1 MNLFLVAKKISNKK
15 EAIIQKKK
23 AIIAIKNNDTGAIKR
38 VYFDQIE
45 DYWCKE
51 IRKIFDTH
59 ISKAA
64 SIKTDK
70 WTGNNPLKKEFDLK
84 QIKSDKGK
92 SSKELLTIIQQVK
105 ILDEKYFF
113 LGS

>member
-1 MNLFLVAKKISNKK
+1 M
-15 EAIIQKKK
+15 
-23 AIIAIKNNDTGAIKR
+23 IIAVETNDTGKIKR
-38 VYFDQIE
+38 VYFDQLE

-51 IRKIFDTH
+51 IYKIFDTH
-59 ISKAA
+59 ISKSA

-92 SSKELLTIIQQVK
+92 SSKELLTIIHQVK
-105 ILDEKYFF
+105 ILVEKYFF
-113 LGS
+113 LRS